1 MNFNVPVYI
10 SMDNKV
16 STITVNCSETEN
28 LWTCQCIRYPDAI
41 GVNTNLQLCIKEVV
55 DNVKKQHKAPAEDK
69 NNEHN

>member
-41 GVNTNLQLCIKEVV
+41 GVNTNLQLCIQEVV
-55 DNVKKQHKAPAEDK
+55 NNVKKNHAVAQTMETIKEI
-69 NNEHN
+69 